1 MERLTWEMKKDQE
14 QTDLHKQRMIEE
26 IKSYDKSKMF
36 VQRDQKKLS
45 LFKKFLLTLGYGKKR

>member
-1 MERLTWEMKKDQE
+1 MKKDQD

-36 VQRDQKKLS
+36 VPKPVKKISFFSKILMA
-45 LFKKFLLTLGYGKKR
+45 LGYGKKG